1 MSDEIWPAI
10 KVERFYDEPL
20 AHYEV
25 RRREI
30 VSIVSGFRNGRY
42 EGALAD
48 RMEQRLMALQDG
60 LAVPAV
66 A

>member
-20 AHYEV
+20 KHYEA
-25 RRREI
+25 RRAEI
-30 VSIVSGFRNGRY
+30 TKIIKGFRNGRY

-48 RMEQRLMALQDG
+48 RMEQRLIALQDG
-60 LAVPAV
+60 LELAAV

>member
-10 KVERFYDEPL
+10 RVERFYDEPL
-20 AHYEV
+20 AQYEA

-30 VSIVSGFRNGRY
+30 IAIIRGFRNGRY
-42 EGALAD
+42 DGAVAD

-60 LAVPAV
+60 LELPAV

>member
-20 AHYEV
+20 KHYEA
-25 RRREI
+25 RRAEI
-30 VSIVSGFRNGRY
+30 TKIINDFRHGRY

-48 RMEQRLMALQDG
+48 RMEERLIALQDG
-60 LAVPAV
+60 LELANV

>member
-10 KVERFYDEPL
+10 RVERFYDEPL
-20 AHYEV
+20 AHYEA

-30 VSIVSGFRNGRY
+30 ISIITGFRNGRY
-42 EGALAD
+42 EGAVAD
-48 RMEQRLMALQDG
+48 RMEQRLVALQDG
-60 LAVPAV
+60 LVIPAV